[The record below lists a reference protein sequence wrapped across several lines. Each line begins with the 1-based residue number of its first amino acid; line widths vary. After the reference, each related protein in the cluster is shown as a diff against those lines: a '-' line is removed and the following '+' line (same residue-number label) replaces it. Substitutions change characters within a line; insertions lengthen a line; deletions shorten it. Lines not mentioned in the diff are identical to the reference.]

1 MWFRILPT
9 LVPIMTG
16 ERFIRARDAAAR
28 EATERAFTRAS
39 DAVAVATHDPTA
51 STIVEEASAPAADAD
66 KVSSAS

>member
-1 MWFRILPT
+1 
-9 LVPIMTG
+9 MTG

-28 EATERAFTRAS
+28 EAAARALAPVNAS